1 MKRAIF
7 IFCVMIVIGYG
18 VGSVFAAS
26 SRCTVVK
33 IEGTRMVIECEKKT
47 KGFFEGSKIKIKLDK
62 IKTVEGC

>member
-18 VGSVFAAS
+18 VESVFAAS

-33 IEGTRMVIECEKKT
+33 IEVTRMVIECEKKT
-47 KGFFEGSKIKIKLDK
+47 KGFYEGSKIKIKLDK
-62 IKTVEGC
+62 IKAVEGC